1 MELHEVKAD
10 KSFYSGSSPSNINEN
25 FMGEIEHDNI
35 SFSHGVDA
43 DDSKRG
49 SSFLAYFNIVCV
61 VAGTG
66 ALSLPYA
73 LKQGGWIGLF
83 ILGLSWF
90 FSTYS
95 GVILIRCLYYNGK
108 TRLSSYQEVAEEAFG
123 KIGGW
128 LAFFFTVISLIGVP
142 VLYILL
148 AGSNL
153 HSVCAGTSAELTF
166 PIWVVICSAVVA
178 VPFVFFKS
186 MKDVGVLSAFG
197 MLATVVVVLICLVM
211 AAIDRPNQTNV
222 HHDSVI
228 WSEFPVALS
237 SIVFSFGGNPVY
249 AHVEAGMRR
258 PRDWPKVITA
268 GLSTC
273 AILYF
278 LTAIPGYYVYG
289 NQVMS
294 PVYNSIP
301 AGGAKIASEIVIT
314 AHVLMACPILLTS
327 FALDLEKMFG
337 INSFR
342 FSRVVEH
349 TLRFILRIVLVVII
363 AVIAIYVPFF
373 GDFLSLLGAFSN
385 CTLILI
391 FPVIFYLKLTGVR
404 NKHFTELILCAV
416 IVLIGVVGL
425 IFGTKSAVE
434 ALKADFESSS

>member
-1 MELHEVKAD
+1 MELHEIKGE
-10 KSFYSGSSPSNINEN
+10 KTLGIGSPLESISDSNIV
-25 FMGEIEHDNI
+25 EIEHDNI
-35 SFSHGVDA
+35 SFSHGVDN
-43 DDSKRG
+43 DSKRG

-73 LKQGGWIGLF
+73 LRQGGWIGLF
-83 ILGLSWF
+83 ILILSWA

-95 GVILIRCLYYNGK
+95 GIILIRCLYYNGK

-123 KIGGW
+123 KVGGW
-128 LAFFFTVISLIGVP
+128 VSFFFTVITLIGVP

-153 HSVCAGTSAELTF
+153 HSICTGTSAELTF
-166 PIWVVICSAVVA
+166 PIWVIICAALVA

-186 MKDVGVLSAFG
+186 MKEVGVLSAFG
-197 MLATVVVVLICLVM
+197 MLATVIVVFICLVM
-211 AAIDRPNQTNV
+211 AATDKPNQVNV
-222 HHDSVI
+222 RHDNVI

-258 PRDWPKVITA
+258 PKDWPKVVAA
-268 GLSTC
+268 GLTTC
-273 AILYF
+273 AALYF

-289 NQVMS
+289 DQVLS
-294 PVYNSIP
+294 PIYNSIP
-301 AGGAKIASEIVIT
+301 AGAAKIASEVIIT

-327 FALDLEKMFG
+327 FSLDLEKLFG
-337 INSFR
+337 INSFK
-342 FSRVVEH
+342 FSRFAEH
-349 TLRFILRIVLVVII
+349 GLRFALRMALIVII
-363 AVIAIYVPFF
+363 AAIAIYVPYF

-391 FPVIFYLKLTGVR
+391 FPVLFYLKLTGYR
-404 NKHFTELILCAV
+404 NKHVAELILCFFV
-416 IVLIGVVGL
+416 VLLGIVGL
-425 IFGTKSAVE
+425 IFGTKSAIE
-434 ALKADFESSS
+434 ALKADFQGSS